1 MLQSG
6 KRWEKTKPNF
16 SLFRPLSMH
25 TKQHAL
31 DLTGDDWATFSF
43 FKIIDALRDLADI
56 DMT

>member
-1 MLQSG
+1 
-6 KRWEKTKPNF
+6 
-16 SLFRPLSMH
+16 MH